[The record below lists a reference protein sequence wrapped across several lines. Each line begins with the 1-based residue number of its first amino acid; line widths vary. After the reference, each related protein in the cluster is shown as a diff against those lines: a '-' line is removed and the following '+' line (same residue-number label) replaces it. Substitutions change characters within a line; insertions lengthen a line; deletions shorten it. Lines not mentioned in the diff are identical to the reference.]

1 MVDWNF
7 KNQSTEIQHFWW
19 NQTTIGHSDF
29 IHLDTYFPDPISW
42 PIQNS
47 STNLHVKLMNTS
59 DHNSFKSK
67 IWCFK
72 EAPSFSKYYECW
84 RGRST
89 TQLFDN
95 RKRMEW
101 DYYAETSAFEAT
113 EARDARFFAKLSLR
127 CSRCSLRRNAS
138 SFWYSAASFLALT
151 ILFFLI
157 AILRRFLCRVTGV
170 TSRWI
175 LGALLLFFPAITEN
189 PTHAYKQYFNRRQT
203 CKLANSA
210 STNTQD
216 NHNLLKDIKKKK
228 PLKLPNKTWC
238 TRWRWGPGPEKT
250 EFSFSPVEETN
261 VRRYVFTYFL
271 TSSSLVRLKSLRILV
286 ALLGPLILG
295 FSVSVSPGRW
305 LSPGSHQVITVIQ
318 NFSQSTSNQAMT

>member
-1 MVDWNF
+1 MMVLRWIISNDHEATKSPSLFTMCFMPFYVKHVMKWL
-7 KNQSTEIQHFWW
+7 TEVSKIRILKSNIFGEIKLQYG
-19 NQTTIGHSDF
+19 TVTSF
-29 IHLDTYFPDPISW
+29 IWTLYFPDPISW
-42 PIQNS
+42 SIQNS

-59 DHNSFKSK
+59 HNNSFKSK
-67 IWCFK
+67 IWCLK
-72 EAPSFSKYYECW
+72 EAPSFSKYYECR

-189 PTHAYKQYFNRRQT
+189 PTHA
-203 CKLANSA
+203 
-210 STNTQD
+210 
-216 NHNLLKDIKKKK
+216 
-228 PLKLPNKTWC
+228 
-238 TRWRWGPGPEKT
+238 
-250 EFSFSPVEETN
+250 V
-261 VRRYVFTYFL
+261 
-271 TSSSLVRLKSLRILV
+271 
-286 ALLGPLILG
+286 
-295 FSVSVSPGRW
+295 
-305 LSPGSHQVITVIQ
+305 
-318 NFSQSTSNQAMT
+318 